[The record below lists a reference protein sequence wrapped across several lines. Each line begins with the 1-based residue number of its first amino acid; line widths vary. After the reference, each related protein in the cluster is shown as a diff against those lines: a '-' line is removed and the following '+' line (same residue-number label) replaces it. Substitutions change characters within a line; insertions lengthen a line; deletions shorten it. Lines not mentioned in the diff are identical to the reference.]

1 MKKSY
6 VLFGLIALFVL
17 YAGWAF
23 ADSITPYVDIAEAR
37 SAHGSVQVKGLLDPD
52 APAPAQKGKNFVFG
66 LVDESGEKMEV
77 HYHGTEPDQFRSAH
91 HIVAVGSYKD
101 GAFEADRLLIKCP
114 SKYEKIKGGSL

>member
-1 MKKSY
+1 M
-6 VLFGLIALFVL
+6 LFGLIALFVL

-114 SKYEKIKGGSL
+114 SKYEKMKGGSL

>member
-37 SAHGSVQVKGLLDPD
+37 SSHGSVQVKGLLYPY
-52 APAPAQKGKNFVFG
+52 APAPAQ
-66 LVDESGEKMEV
+66 
-77 HYHGTEPDQFRSAH
+77 
-91 HIVAVGSYKD
+91 
-101 GAFEADRLLIKCP
+101 
-114 SKYEKIKGGSL
+114 

>member
-6 VLFGLIALFVL
+6 VLFGLIALFVF

-52 APAPAQKGKNFVFG
+52 APAPAQKGKDFVFG

-77 HYHGTEPDQFRSAH
+77 HSARRITSSPSARTRTARSRR
-91 HIVAVGSYKD
+91 IGCSSSVRRSM
-101 GAFEADRLLIKCP
+101 RR
-114 SKYEKIKGGSL
+114 

>member
-1 MKKSY
+1 MRRR
-6 VLFGLIALFVL
+6 
-17 YAGWAF
+17 
-23 ADSITPYVDIAEAR
+23 AR
-37 SAHGSVQVKGLLDPD
+37 RLPFAHGSVQVKGLLDPD

-114 SKYEKIKGGSL
+114 SKYEKMKGGSL

>member
-6 VLFGLIALFVL
+6 VLFGLIAAFVL

-37 SAHGSVQVKGLLDPD
+37 TARGSVQVKGLLDHD
-52 APAPAQKGKNFVFG
+52 SPAPAQVGKDFVFW

-77 HYHGTEPDQFRSAH
+77 RYHGTEPDQFRAAH
-91 HIVAVGSYKD
+91 HIVAVGSCRN
-101 GAFEADRLLIKCP
+101 GVFEAERLLIKCP
-114 SKYEKIKGGSL
+114 SKYEKMKGGSS

>member
-6 VLFGLIALFVL
+6 VLFGLVALFVL

-37 SAHGSVQVKGLLDPD
+37 TARGSVQVKGLLDPE
-52 APAPAQKGKNFVFG
+52 ASAPAQVGKEFVFG
-66 LVDESGEKMEV
+66 LVDEAGEKLEV

-101 GAFEADRLLIKCP
+101 GAFEAERLLIKCP
-114 SKYEKIKGGSL
+114 SKYEKMKGGAS

>member
-37 SAHGSVQVKGLLDPD
+37 SAHGSVQVKGRSIRMLPHPRRRGRISSSDSSMNQEKKWKCIIT
-52 APAPAQKGKNFVFG
+52 AQSLINFARRITSSPSVR
-66 LVDESGEKMEV
+66 
-77 HYHGTEPDQFRSAH
+77 TRTARSRR
-91 HIVAVGSYKD
+91 IGCSSSVRRSMK
-101 GAFEADRLLIKCP
+101 R
-114 SKYEKIKGGSL
+114 

>member
-17 YAGWAF
+17 YAVWAF

-37 SAHGSVQVKGLLDPD
+37 SAHGSVQVKGLL
-52 APAPAQKGKNFVFG
+52 APAQKGKDFVFG

-114 SKYEKIKGGSL
+114 SKYEKMKGGSL

>member
-23 ADSITPYVDIAEAR
+23 ADSITPYVDIAEAL
-37 SAHGSVQVKGLLDPD
+37 SAAGFGRGQGLLDPD
-52 APAPAQKGKNFVFG
+52 APAPAQKGKDFVFG